1 MAKLKRFGG
10 TPVAEG
16 VRLEVGRYTV
26 FAVRNAQ
33 RDISVRMRRE
43 PRGFLRAC
51 MHIPLLRGMVR
62 LMRDVVRF
70 LDGLSEADELK
81 PHRSER
87 GNAFERGVARV
98 LNLHPQ
104 TLAAW
109 SSAILMLIIAFC
121 CLYAAPKGFELF
133 LQSRFTLARV
143 QLNAAVCAVRI
154 LGMLTAIGL
163 CSRLRIL
170 RRLCMYK
177 GAINKAIN
185 CYECR
190 EPLSTENVARYP
202 LHTRRSEPIF
212 LIGVLIISMI
222 LFACIQ
228 TEGIFATAIIRILII
243 LATAAVFNEP
253 YSALESAEPTLPV
266 RILRFPMDLMQH
278 ITVLEPQPQ
287 MLEVAVCAF
296 NVALG
301 ETDKEVSPD

>member
-1 MAKLKRFGG
+1 MTKLKRFGG

-16 VRLEVGRYTV
+16 VRLEVGKYTV
-26 FAVRNAQ
+26 FAVRNVR

-51 MHIPLLRGMVR
+51 MHIPLLRGVVR
-62 LMRDVVRF
+62 LVRDVVRF

-87 GNAFERGVARV
+87 GNAFERGLARA
-98 LNLHPQ
+98 LRFHPQ

-109 SSAILMLIIAFC
+109 SSALLMLLIAFC
-121 CLYAAPKGFELF
+121 CLYAAPKGFESF
-133 LQSRFTLARV
+133 LQLRFVLTRV
-143 QLNAAVCAVRI
+143 QLNAAVCAARI
-154 LGMLTAIGL
+154 LCTLTAIGL
-163 CSRLRIL
+163 CCRLRIF

-190 EPLSTENVARYP
+190 EPLSVENIARYP
-202 LHTRRSEPIF
+202 LHTRRSEPVF
-212 LIGVLIISMI
+212 LIGVLIVSMI

-228 TEGIFATAIIRILII
+228 TEGILATVIVRILII

-253 YSALESAEPTLPV
+253 YSALESAEPMLPV

-278 ITVLEPQPQ
+278 MTALEPQPQ

-301 ETDKEVSPD
+301 ETDKEVNPD